1 LYVPQVGQTRWGR
14 FGCPHVGQTLTF
26 GALIACVA
34 RRLSRRDLEVFRF
47 GTAMRR
53 PTIACAPV
61 ETTEILPLFDEQM
74 RRRAAPDHL
83 YVGNGWS
90 AVLWR
95 PDDGDVEPLVARMR
109 GLPGHVEWKYYSHD
123 GPELRERLL
132 AAGLEPE
139 DEETVVVAEAAS
151 IGSPSGHVELR
162 VAAEEF
168 EDLAARVFG
177 ERYGLPEKAVAVVA
191 IVDGQPVS
199 GGRVDFEEGVE
210 FAGLF
215 GGITLPEYRGQG
227 LYRATVA
234 KRAELARERGYRWLY
249 SDALP
254 TSRPILERLGFVPM
268 TTTTPFVIPRGAD

>member
-1 LYVPQVGQTRWGR
+1 M
-14 FGCPHVGQTLTF
+14 
-26 GALIACVA
+26 
-34 RRLSRRDLEVFRF
+34 D
-47 GTAMRR
+47 
-53 PTIACAPV
+53 
-61 ETTEILPLFDEQM
+61 TTGILASFDEQM
-74 RRRAAPDHL
+74 RRKAAPDNL
-83 YVGNGWS
+83 YVGSGWS

-95 PDDGDVEPLVARMR
+95 PDDGEVEPLVARMR
-109 GLPGHVEWKYYSHD
+109 DVPGHVEWKYYSHD

-151 IGSPSGHVELR
+151 IAPPSDDIDLSLATDAFDE
-162 VAAEEF
+162 
-168 EDLAARVFG
+168 LAARVFG
-177 ERYGLPEKAVAVVA
+177 RRYALPEKAVAVVA
-191 IVDGQPVS
+191 MVDGQPVS

-215 GGITLPEYRGQG
+215 GGVTLPEFRGRG

-254 TSRPILERLGFVPM
+254 TSRPILERLGFVAM
-268 TTTTPFVIPRGAD
+268 TTTTPFVIPQSS

>member
-1 LYVPQVGQTRWGR
+1 M
-14 FGCPHVGQTLTF
+14 
-26 GALIACVA
+26 
-34 RRLSRRDLEVFRF
+34 D
-47 GTAMRR
+47 
-53 PTIACAPV
+53 
-61 ETTEILPLFDEQM
+61 TTGILASFDEQM
-74 RRRAAPDHL
+74 RRKAAPDNL
-83 YVGNGWS
+83 YVGSGWS

-95 PDDGDVEPLVARMR
+95 PDDGEVEPLVARMR
-109 GLPGHVEWKYYSHD
+109 EVPGHVEWKYYSHD

-151 IGSPSGHVELR
+151 IAPPSDDIELSL
-162 VAAEEF
+162 ATDAFDE
-168 EDLAARVFG
+168 LAARVFG
-177 ERYGLPEKAVAVVA
+177 RRYALPEKAVAVVA
-191 IVDGQPVS
+191 MVDGQPVS

-215 GGITLPEYRGQG
+215 GGVTLPEFRGRG

-254 TSRPILERLGFVPM
+254 TSRPILERLGFVAM
-268 TTTTPFVIPRGAD
+268 TTTTPFVIPQSS